1 MTYLERT
8 LVSFLVISQ
17 ERVTVLKFERIRI
30 DHLMIDTVNTAL
42 RKIPTWGLYLLGA
55 LYPAWLLYL
64 GVTGGLGPD
73 PVKALEHE
81 MGERALQLLVLGL
94 AVTPL
99 RRFVGVNLMKF
110 RRALGLLTFTYVA
123 LHLLV
128 WLLLD
133 VQIISQ
139 ILADIAK
146 RPYITIGMVGFV
158 LMLPLAVTSN
168 NISVKRLGRRWK
180 RLHLL
185 TYPVAILGGV
195 HFIMLA
201 KGFQIEPLIYL
212 AVILALLATRLPFV
226 PKRATA

>member
-1 MTYLERT
+1 MRT
-8 LVSFLVISQ
+8 FRQ
-17 ERVTVLKFERIRI
+17 
-30 DHLMIDTVNTAL
+30 MIDAINTAL
-42 RKIPTWGLYLLGA
+42 RRIPTWVLYLLGS
-55 LYPAWLLYL
+55 LYPVWLLYL
-64 GVTGGLGPD
+64 GMTGGLGAD

-81 MGERALQLLVLGL
+81 LGERALQLLILGL

-99 RRFVGVNLMKF
+99 RRFVGVNLIRF

-133 VQIISQ
+133 VQIVSQ

-146 RPYITIGMVGFV
+146 RPYITIGMAGFV
-158 LMLPLAVTSN
+158 LMVPLALTSN
-168 NISVKRLGRRWK
+168 DASVKRLGRKWK

-185 TYPVAILGGV
+185 TYPAAFLGGLHYV
-195 HFIMLA
+195 MLA

-212 AVILALLATRLPFV
+212 TVIVVLLALRLFGFV
-226 PKRATA
+226 VRSFVVLRV

>member
-1 MTYLERT
+1 
-8 LVSFLVISQ
+8 
-17 ERVTVLKFERIRI
+17 
-30 DHLMIDTVNTAL
+30 MIDAINTAL
-42 RKIPTWGLYLLGA
+42 RRIPTWVLYLLGS
-55 LYPAWLLYL
+55 LYPVWLLYL
-64 GVTGGLGPD
+64 GMTGGLGAD

-81 MGERALQLLVLGL
+81 LGERALQLLILGL

-99 RRFVGVNLMKF
+99 RRFVGVNLIRF

-133 VQIISQ
+133 VQIVSQ

-146 RPYITIGMVGFV
+146 RPYITIGMAGFV
-158 LMLPLAVTSN
+158 LMVPLALTSN
-168 NISVKRLGRRWK
+168 DASVKRLGRKWK

-185 TYPVAILGGV
+185 TYPAAFLGGLHYV
-195 HFIMLA
+195 MLA

-212 AVILALLATRLPFV
+212 TLIVVLLALRLFGFV
-226 PKRATA
+226 VRSFVVLRV

>member
-1 MTYLERT
+1 
-8 LVSFLVISQ
+8 
-17 ERVTVLKFERIRI
+17 
-30 DHLMIDTVNTAL
+30 MIDAINTAL
-42 RKIPTWGLYLLGA
+42 RRIPTWVLYLLGS
-55 LYPAWLLYL
+55 LYPVWLLYL
-64 GVTGGLGPD
+64 GMTGGLGAD

-81 MGERALQLLVLGL
+81 LGERALQLLILGL

-99 RRFVGVNLMKF
+99 RRFVGVNLIRF

-133 VQIISQ
+133 VQIVSQ

-146 RPYITIGMVGFV
+146 RPYITIGMAGFV
-158 LMLPLAVTSN
+158 LMVPLALTSN
-168 NISVKRLGRRWK
+168 DASVKRLGRKWK

-185 TYPVAILGGV
+185 TYPAAFLGGLHYV
-195 HFIMLA
+195 MLA

-212 AVILALLATRLPFV
+212 TVIVVLLALRLFGFV
-226 PKRATA
+226 VRSFVVLRV

>member
-1 MTYLERT
+1 
-8 LVSFLVISQ
+8 
-17 ERVTVLKFERIRI
+17 
-30 DHLMIDTVNTAL
+30 MIDAINTAL
-42 RKIPTWGLYLLGA
+42 RRIPTWVLYLLGS
-55 LYPAWLLYL
+55 LYPVWLLYL
-64 GVTGGLGPD
+64 GMTGGLGAD

-81 MGERALQLLVLGL
+81 LGERALQLLILGL

-99 RRFVGVNLMKF
+99 RRFVGVNLIRF

-133 VQIISQ
+133 VQIVSQ

-146 RPYITIGMVGFV
+146 RPYITIGMAGFV
-158 LMLPLAVTSN
+158 LMVPLALTSN
-168 NISVKRLGRRWK
+168 DASVKRLGRKWK

-185 TYPVAILGGV
+185 TYPAAFLGGLHYV
-195 HFIMLA
+195 MLV

-212 AVILALLATRLPFV
+212 AVIVVLLALRLFGFV
-226 PKRATA
+226 VRSFVVLRV

>member
-1 MTYLERT
+1 
-8 LVSFLVISQ
+8 
-17 ERVTVLKFERIRI
+17 
-30 DHLMIDTVNTAL
+30 MIDAINTAL
-42 RKIPTWGLYLLGA
+42 RRIPTWVLYLLGS
-55 LYPAWLLYL
+55 LYPVWLLYL
-64 GVTGGLGPD
+64 GMTGGLGAD

-81 MGERALQLLVLGL
+81 LGERALQLLILGL

-99 RRFVGVNLMKF
+99 RRFVGVNLIRF

-133 VQIISQ
+133 VQIVSQ

-146 RPYITIGMVGFV
+146 RPYITIGMAGFV
-158 LMLPLAVTSN
+158 LMVPLALTSN
-168 NISVKRLGRRWK
+168 NVSVKRLGRKWK

-185 TYPVAILGGV
+185 TYPAVFLGGLHYV
-195 HFIMLA
+195 MLV

-212 AVILALLATRLPFV
+212 TVIVVLLALRLFGFV
-226 PKRATA
+226 VRSFVVLRV

>member
-1 MTYLERT
+1 
-8 LVSFLVISQ
+8 
-17 ERVTVLKFERIRI
+17 
-30 DHLMIDTVNTAL
+30 MIDTVNTAL
-42 RKIPTWGLYLLGA
+42 RKIPTWVLYLLGA

-146 RPYITIGMVGFV
+146 RPYITIGMAGFV
-158 LMLPLAVTSN
+158 LMLPLALTSSN
-168 NISVKRLGRRWK
+168 TAVKRLGRRWK

-185 TYPVAILGGV
+185 TYPAAILGGV
-195 HFIMLA
+195 HFVMLA

-212 AVILALLATRLPFV
+212 VVILALLATRLPFV

>member
-1 MTYLERT
+1 
-8 LVSFLVISQ
+8 
-17 ERVTVLKFERIRI
+17 
-30 DHLMIDTVNTAL
+30 MIDAINTAL
-42 RKIPTWGLYLLGA
+42 RRIPTWVLYLLGS
-55 LYPAWLLYL
+55 LYPVWLLYL
-64 GVTGGLGPD
+64 GMTGGLGAD

-81 MGERALQLLVLGL
+81 LGERALQLLILGL

-99 RRFVGVNLMKF
+99 RRFVGVNLIRF

-133 VQIISQ
+133 VQIVSQ

-146 RPYITIGMVGFV
+146 RPYITIGMAGFV
-158 LMLPLAVTSN
+158 LMVPLALTSN
-168 NISVKRLGRRWK
+168 DASVKRLGRKWK

-185 TYPVAILGGV
+185 TYPAAFLGGLHYV
-195 HFIMLA
+195 MLV

-212 AVILALLATRLPFV
+212 TVIVVLLALRLFGFV
-226 PKRATA
+226 VRSFVVLRV

>member
-1 MTYLERT
+1 
-8 LVSFLVISQ
+8 
-17 ERVTVLKFERIRI
+17 
-30 DHLMIDTVNTAL
+30 MIDTVNTTL
-42 RKIPTWGLYLLGA
+42 RKIPTWALYLIGA
-55 LYPAWLLYL
+55 LYPAWLLFL

-99 RRFVGVNLMKF
+99 RRFFGVNLMRF

-195 HFIMLA
+195 HFVMLA

-212 AVILALLATRLPFV
+212 AVILALLATRLPLV

>member
-1 MTYLERT
+1 
-8 LVSFLVISQ
+8 
-17 ERVTVLKFERIRI
+17 
-30 DHLMIDTVNTAL
+30 MIDTVNTTL
-42 RKIPTWGLYLLGA
+42 RKIPTWALYLIGA
-55 LYPAWLLYL
+55 LYPAWLLFL

-99 RRFVGVNLMKF
+99 RRFVGVNLMRF

-195 HFIMLA
+195 HFVMLA

-212 AVILALLATRLPFV
+212 AVILALLATRLPLV

>member
-1 MTYLERT
+1 
-8 LVSFLVISQ
+8 
-17 ERVTVLKFERIRI
+17 
-30 DHLMIDTVNTAL
+30 MIDAINTAL
-42 RKIPTWGLYLLGA
+42 RRLPTWVLYLLGS
-55 LYPAWLLYL
+55 LYPVWLLYL
-64 GVTGGLGPD
+64 GMTGGLGAD

-81 MGERALQLLVLGL
+81 LGERALQLLILGL

-99 RRFVGVNLMKF
+99 RRFVGVNLIRF

-133 VQIISQ
+133 VQIVSQ

-146 RPYITIGMVGFV
+146 RPYITIGMAGLV
-158 LMLPLAVTSN
+158 LMVPLALTSN
-168 NISVKRLGRRWK
+168 DASVKRLGRKWK

-185 TYPVAILGGV
+185 TYPAAFLGGLHYV
-195 HFIMLA
+195 MLA

-212 AVILALLATRLPFV
+212 TVIVVLLALRLFGFV
-226 PKRATA
+226 VRSFVALRV

>member
-1 MTYLERT
+1 MRT
-8 LVSFLVISQ
+8 FRQ
-17 ERVTVLKFERIRI
+17 
-30 DHLMIDTVNTAL
+30 MIDAINTAL
-42 RKIPTWGLYLLGA
+42 RRLPTWVLYLLGS
-55 LYPAWLLYL
+55 LYPVWLLYL
-64 GVTGGLGPD
+64 GMTGGLGAD

-81 MGERALQLLVLGL
+81 LGERALQLLILGL

-99 RRFVGVNLMKF
+99 RRFVGVNLIRF

-133 VQIISQ
+133 VQVVSQ

-146 RPYITIGMVGFV
+146 RPYISIGMAGFV
-158 LMLPLAVTSN
+158 LMVPLALTSN
-168 NISVKRLGRRWK
+168 DASVKRLGRKWK

-185 TYPVAILGGV
+185 TYPAAFLGGLHYV
-195 HFIMLA
+195 MLV

-212 AVILALLATRLPFV
+212 TVIVVLLALRLFGFV
-226 PKRATA
+226 VRSFVVLRV

>member
-1 MTYLERT
+1 
-8 LVSFLVISQ
+8 
-17 ERVTVLKFERIRI
+17 
-30 DHLMIDTVNTAL
+30 MIDTVNTTL
-42 RKIPTWGLYLLGA
+42 RKIPTWGLYLIGA

-99 RRFVGVNLMKF
+99 RRFVGVNLMRF
-110 RRALGLLTFTYVA
+110 RRTLGLLTFTYVA

-195 HFIMLA
+195 HFVMLA

-212 AVILALLATRLPFV
+212 TVILALLATRLPLV